1 MMVVQCFIKRTLQRV
16 KQTKIVYKGGKL
28 EAIATDNFKKDPSIN
43 RGDAAAIIAYSLRA
57 EPKLK
62 QIGVI

>member
-1 MMVVQCFIKRTLQRV
+1 M
-16 KQTKIVYKGGKL
+16 
-28 EAIATDNFKKDPSIN
+28 N